1 MTIKRSLFVGDTDY
15 TGVPLDDILEHFR
28 DWKAGLETDLV
39 MIENLRARIAQE
51 LSAPADRNAGVEFLN
66 YIRDRFSRYVGDFT
80 RLLDEV
86 PYGVHE
92 RHVAI
97 LEQLC
102 EDARRVDDGCVLFKQ
117 RNNLEGVDFAGDDPQ
132 ALLADMYAALR
143 DSVVDL
149 FDLCNVIPRLR
160 TFVGAPSSVRA
171 PETSITGVLELK
183 PNLFGLGLNLNY
195 LFDKFLRRVRR
206 SK

>member
-51 LSAPADRNAGVEFLN
+51 LSAPADRNAGVDFLN

-97 LEQLC
+97 VEQLC

-132 ALLADMYAALR
+132 ALLADIYARLR

-149 FDLCNVIPRLR
+149 FDVCNVIPRLR
-160 TFVGAPSSVRA
+160 TFVGAPLSAAAREPSLTDA
-171 PETSITGVLELK
+171 FELK
-183 PNLFGLGLNLNY
+183 PNVFGFGLNLNY
-195 LFDKFLRRVRR
+195 ILNWFLRRFRR
-206 SK
+206 SR